1 MELRSEDLTVQVGDF
16 TFNQRAAE
24 ILIQESAILL
34 EYNQKGD
41 YWVLPGGRIK
51 AGEDS
56 KTGVERE
63 WSEELGAEVQ
73 GTRLIAL
80 IENFFIHDGAGSQ
93 RHFHEISM
101 YYQLESSGHT
111 TSIPFQIG
119 QKFHGAENKELNY
132 CWVPLEELESINFH
146 PKVLK
151 KYLVA
156 LPECPVHIIN
166 KEYEPIFM

>member
-16 TFNQRAAE
+16 TFNHRAAG

-34 EYNQKGD
+34 EYSEEGD

-51 AGEDS
+51 VGEDS
-56 KTGVERE
+56 KAGVERE
-63 WSEELGAEVQ
+63 WFEELGAEVQ

-80 IENFFIHDGAGSQ
+80 IENFFIHHGTGSQ

-101 YYQLESSGHT
+101 YYQLESNT
-111 TSIPFQIG
+111 KIPFQIG
-119 QKFHGAENKELNY
+119 QKFHGAENDTLNY
-132 CWVPLEELESINFH
+132 SWVPLEEFACINFH

-166 KEYEPIFM
+166 KEY